1 MPVSFTDLQRQVL
14 TAFAD
19 TIVAA
24 VPRDP
29 DPDRFFARAASDLGV
44 AVVAEQLL
52 QATASD
58 RQLAGLTELL
68 DTLAGLGLH
77 TQPLP
82 RREVIVKTV
91 AASGPEARLGVDA
104 LRQLCALLA
113 YGAPDPATG
122 VNPFWSTWSYPGP
135 GSPAPE
141 MPKPITPLVPAGDT
155 TIGAD
160 VVVVG
165 SGSGGGVVA
174 AELARAGASVVVVEM
189 GGYFNEADFSQ
200 YELWAYQNLYLRG
213 GYFPTADGNV
223 SLVAGSALGG
233 GSLVNWS
240 NCIQPPADIRRRW
253 AREFGLA
260 GVDSEGFDAHVD
272 AVLQRIS
279 ATTDCSDY
287 NDPHRRLRE
296 GADKLGWHLR
306 TAALNLAP
314 DRYNPD
320 LAGYAGY
327 GDQTGAKQGT
337 LNTFLQDAVDAGA
350 QVLVRTRVQR
360 VLVADGRAV
369 GVTGTFADPAT
380 GATTLVTIRAPHVV
394 LACGALE
401 TPALLLRSGIGGPAV
416 GRNLKL
422 HPAVGVAGIYAEPQA
437 SWWGPPQAAIL
448 DEFAGKDADGT
459 GAYGYLI
466 EGIQHSLGLIAATVP
481 WNSAAESKELISK
494 LGRTSFFVGLTQDR
508 GAGTVTIDEAG
519 NAEHRYPLDDEL
531 DRKHVYEALESMI
544 RLHEA
549 AGAQEVLIACPGL
562 RLWHRGEDLDAFIAD
577 VRTRPLGFGGVPMFS
592 GHQMG
597 SARMGTDPVTS
608 VAQPT
613 GELHDV
619 AGVWI
624 GDTSAF
630 PTCSGVNPMVS
641 CMALARRTA
650 NFISEAVYSPTRS
663 AHTHEVLGPAQVASV
678 G

>member
-68 DTLAGLGLH
+68 DTMAGLGLH

-135 GSPAPE
+135 GSSAPE

-240 NCIQPPADIRRRW
+240 NCIRPPADIRRRW

-481 WNSAAESKELISK
+481 WNSA
-494 LGRTSFFVGLTQDR
+494 GRIQRTHQQAGPHVVLRRPHPGPRR
-508 GAGTVTIDEAG
+508 GHG
-519 NAEHRYPLDDEL
+519 NHRRGRQRRAPLPA
-531 DRKHVYEALESMI
+531 R
-544 RLHEA
+544 R
-549 AGAQEVLIACPGL
+549 
-562 RLWHRGEDLDAFIAD
+562 
-577 VRTRPLGFGGVPMFS
+577 RTRPETRVR
-592 GHQMG
+592 
-597 SARMGTDPVTS
+597 SARVDDPAARSRRRAGSPDCMPGAAPLAPWRGSRRLHCRRPDAPARIRRRPHVQRAPNGVGAHGHRPGDQRRPADRRVARRRWCLDRRHQRLPDLFRGQPDGLVHGIGTAHGQFHFRSRVQPDPV
-608 VAQPT
+608 
-613 GELHDV
+613 G
-619 AGVWI
+619 
-624 GDTSAF
+624 
-630 PTCSGVNPMVS
+630 
-641 CMALARRTA
+641 
-650 NFISEAVYSPTRS
+650 
-663 AHTHEVLGPAQVASV
+663 AHP
-678 G
+678 